1 MNMIIVEFCQ
11 FKFTIRYMSQSVV
24 LFGSTGMLGRYVH
37 HLLHLEGYLVKAVP
51 REKNP
56 CDMNTDQ
63 LRALCEG
70 SPFVINCIGAIP
82 QRHGDDDI
90 RAYIKVNTKFPL
102 KLEQACCSIGSLLI
116 HITTDCVFDG
126 TKGRYSELSPHT
138 ARDIYGVSKSL
149 GELDHSCVIR
159 TSIVGEADHSKGLLE
174 WVRNRHATINGFVNH
189 HWNGVTCLQ
198 LAKFIAEIIRNKSW
212 WYGVR
217 HYHSDDIT
225 KFQLIEKIIKTY
237 DLNVKVIPFVTT
249 QAVDRTLR
257 SIYYCQLPPS
267 IDVMLREQRDFTL
280 IMASQMY
287 ELMRFQ

>member
-1 MNMIIVEFCQ
+1 
-11 FKFTIRYMSQSVV
+11 
-24 LFGSTGMLGRYVH
+24 
-37 HLLHLEGYLVKAVP
+37 
-51 REKNP
+51 
-56 CDMNTDQ
+56 MNTGQ
-63 LRALCEG
+63 LQALCGG